1 MGTRS
6 LTTFIET
13 YTDRETGKKKKNEIV
28 TMYRQYDGYPTGH
41 GTELAEFL
49 AGGNLV
55 SGIGLSDENKVVFNG
70 MGCLSAQVIAHFK
83 DGAGG
88 FYLQRGNKD
97 SGEEYRYHVIG
108 DFDTKEVTIKVF
120 EVGYMDKKGDYAN
133 KTRTIFEG
141 SPTEFL
147 EAIKNEDEM
156 LV

>member
-13 YTDRETGKKKKNEIV
+13 YTDRETGKKQKNEIV

-49 AGGNLV
+49 AGGSLV
-55 SGIGLSDENKVVFNG
+55 NGIGLNDTKVFNE

-88 FYLQRGNKD
+88 FYLQRANKN

-120 EVGYMDKKGDYAN
+120 EVGYMNKKDEYVN